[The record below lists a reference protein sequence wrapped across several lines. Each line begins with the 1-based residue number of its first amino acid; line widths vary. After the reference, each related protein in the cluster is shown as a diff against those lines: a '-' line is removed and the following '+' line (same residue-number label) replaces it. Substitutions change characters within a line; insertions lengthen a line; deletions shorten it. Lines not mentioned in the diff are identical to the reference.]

1 MKKKHLKILKFKK
14 SENFSYKRKIIIKD
28 LVFNTFIG
36 VHDFEKTKK
45 QQIKFNLEI
54 EISKDL
60 KPNDHDL
67 NSVLNYENVI
77 ELIKKTTNSYHH
89 NLLETLAEE
98 IFDNLLKNKSINK
111 IKLKI
116 EKPDVIKN
124 TSSVGIEITKKRK

>member
-1 MKKKHLKILKFKK
+1 MENNVQKLTDAVGKLLTEENKDK
-14 SENFSYKRKIIIKD
+14 S
-28 LVFNTFIG
+28 IG
-36 VHDFEKTKK
+36 
-45 QQIKFNLEI
+45 
-54 EISKDL
+54 EISKEL

-67 NSVLNYENVI
+67 SSVLNYENVI
-77 ELIKKTTNSYHH
+77 ELVKKTTNSYHH

-98 IFDNLLKNKSINK
+98 IFDNLFNNKNINK